1 MYRLAECFIE
11 TCRTKAFSL
20 REMSSNCT
28 LHICHIIYGSREQ
41 NVIIQKRLYSG
52 LNITDIL
59 AVLSNFL
66 PNKTEMNRNVQ
77 SFPDTLTL

>member
-66 PNKTEMNRNVQ
+66 LASRCL
-77 SFPDTLTL
+77 LTRLR